1 MNLSVALAQLQVTTG
16 NFKANTSRAM
26 EFIDR
31 AVSAK
36 ADLIVF
42 PELWTAGFDYSN
54 LHFYAQLNTD
64 YLADLQIMANDRG
77 IAVGGSYIVED
88 EQKYYNQFVLIQPGL
103 PPLTYRKIHLF
114 HLMEEDTFLSPGSQV
129 SFFQTRWG
137 PVSLSVCYDL
147 RFPEMYRLSREKG
160 ANLVLITAGW
170 PLKRIEHWK
179 VLLRAR
185 AIENQTFVAA
195 VNCVDGDARAPFGG
209 ASAIIGP
216 WGDVLQEAGTQGE
229 SLLLAN
235 LDLNESAKVRKQY
248 PFFDDRQ
255 TTYSTQ
261 EK

>member
-1 MNLSVALAQLQVTTG
+1 MNLSIALAQLQVATG
-16 NFKANTSRAM
+16 DFQTNTSHAM

-31 AVSAK
+31 AVASK
-36 ADLIVF
+36 SDLIVF
-42 PELWTAGFDYSN
+42 PELWTAGFDYSD
-54 LHFYAQLNTD
+54 LHSYAQLNANF
-64 YLADLQIMANDRG
+64 LIDLQTRADDRG
-77 IAVGGSYIVED
+77 IAIGGSYLVED

-103 PPLTYRKIHLF
+103 PALTYRKIHLF
-114 HLMEEDTFLSPGSQV
+114 HLMDEDTFLSPGTQV

-137 PVSLSVCYDL
+137 PLSLSVCYDL
-147 RFPEMYRLSREKG
+147 RFPEIFRLSREKG
-160 ANLVLITAGW
+160 ANLLLMAAGW

-195 VNCVDGDARAPFGG
+195 VNCVDGNAKAPFGG

-229 SLLLAN
+229 ALLQAN
-235 LDLNESAKVRKQY
+235 LDLDESAKVRKQY